1 MSSSL
6 FVLDNNS
13 TDSDGGPEGRRPP
26 PPQASRLGPAAFD
39 DEDDALFASVPMPD
53 FANDDNAGLEAAA
66 ADPAVTGAL
75 SYGADC
81 EQRPQR
87 PAPSTVPKRQ
97 QNRPASS
104 VQASSD
110 ETVYPVAQS
119 TQLPSRQ
126 QHPHQTPK
134 PKPPSSHRRS
144 SSGKFPGPAGRLPRL
159 KVPPDSGR
167 GGQGVANAFVEAARK
182 LNAAASAA
190 AAAAAASRREERAAT
205 AGAGASA
212 VVAASSQTS
221 TISNASSSSGIDEEA
236 SWCAAAADLG
246 PGLCRYLSR
255 YSIAE
260 SLRLA
265 SSGQLPRN
273 KVPAMLVIV
282 ETMDPT
288 AVDCAASVKD
298 ATGRLQATLH
308 RQVFRDLRDRV
319 QPGAA
324 LVLRRVTLFSP
335 DQRSYYLNI
344 TMDNIVRVYDRSGAP
359 LQSNSSATAAAS
371 TLSNDE
377 VQRLEAECLRPRT
390 PPPKRVPE
398 SRYDVSSDSGSSS
411 AASSATPVKRF
422 RFAPVGTPEQHP
434 QQHQSH
440 PQSRQSYPQ
449 PHQSHHQSRQS
460 YPQPHQPHPQSRQ
473 SYPQPHQPH
482 PQSRQSYPQPHQSHP
497 QSRQS
502 YPQPHQSHPQSRQ
515 SYPQHPQPHPQS
527 RQSYP
532 QHPQPHQNQQQR
544 SRQSSDTR
552 VLQESYREAFEDNM
566 DELLASAL
574 DDI

>member
-205 AGAGASA
+205 AAAGASA

-319 QPGAA
+319 QPSAA

-398 SRYDVSSDSGSSS
+398 SRYDVASDSALVLLVRLLLLKGSGLHLLERLSS
-411 AASSATPVKRF
+411 IPSLI
-422 RFAPVGTPEQHP
+422 
-434 QQHQSH
+434 
-440 PQSRQSYPQ
+440 SRILS
-449 PHQSHHQSRQS
+449 
-460 YPQPHQPHPQSRQ
+460 
-473 SYPQPHQPH
+473 
-482 PQSRQSYPQPHQSHP
+482 
-497 QSRQS
+497 
-502 YPQPHQSHPQSRQ
+502 
-515 SYPQHPQPHPQS
+515 
-527 RQSYP
+527 
-532 QHPQPHQNQQQR
+532 
-544 SRQSSDTR
+544 
-552 VLQESYREAFEDNM
+552 
-566 DELLASAL
+566 LASLILSLINRIISLANL
-574 DDI
+574 IPSLISRIRNLANLILSLISRIRNLANLIPSLINRIISLANLIPSLISRIRNLANLIFSLISRIRNLANLILSILSLILNLA